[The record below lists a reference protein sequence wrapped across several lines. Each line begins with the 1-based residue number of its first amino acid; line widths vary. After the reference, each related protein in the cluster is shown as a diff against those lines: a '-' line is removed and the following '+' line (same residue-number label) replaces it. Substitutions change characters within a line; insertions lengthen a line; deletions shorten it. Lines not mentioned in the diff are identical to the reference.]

1 MYPEVDWES
10 IKDRHENIRG
20 TFESNLPQHIGSEEC
35 AHSGDIFAGERI
47 ASKIKQI
54 WVRYQKGIDA
64 EPQSGRGRILATFCD
79 FSGETWTS

>member
-35 AHSGDIFAGERI
+35 EHSGDILVE
-47 ASKIKQI
+47 
-54 WVRYQKGIDA
+54 KGLHLKSNRF
-64 EPQSGRGRILATFCD
+64 E
-79 FSGETWTS
+79 

>member
-35 AHSGDIFAGERI
+35 EHSGDIFAGERI
-47 ASKIKQI
+47 ASKIKQ
-54 WVRYQKGIDA
+54 
-64 EPQSGRGRILATFCD
+64 T
-79 FSGETWTS
+79 